1 MQKEIITFIFTAP
14 SPADFTES
22 IYKSR
27 NILKKANGVVVH
39 DIAIFKTF
47 FEIASDDFQF
57 RIIIH
62 AEIADNNPGV
72 IGESGL
78 NFLGDLKELPEFKNI
93 EIPFISRKKVLFL
106 DSVTMKESLYKQVG
120 KYKCFYTG
128 LANDPDHVDTFIEML
143 PVFTKGVLVNELYK
157 PGLKKGADFA
167 VLTALYEDE
176 FQIYKEHCDTIPDTI
191 SANCYKSTFI
201 RKVDR
206 IKNDYEKPFA
216 LIHQE
221 QLGLVDAAIYSTQ
234 IMDKIDPRF
243 LLMGGVCGGL
253 ISGVS
258 QYDIIIP
265 TIIYDYATGKLKGE
279 DESKPAVDK
288 IAEPQLETSYKPEGS
303 DKVVKG
309 KFESKQFKS
318 TSEKLLT
325 NYIFNRKG
333 EIIQNMKELMPETQ
347 KVNFPPKF
355 DIHIDEFACGPWVVK
370 TDGFLDDYLLK
381 EFSEQIKGLEM
392 ESYSVNRAGNIVQ
405 KYGRYSLVVK
415 SVMDYTNTKKEDGVG
430 GSIKKFAAL
439 MSFLCIRAMM
449 PILLEFNDPKI
460 PSE

>member
-1 MQKEIITFIFTAP
+1 MEEQIMTFII
-14 SPADFTES
+14 ADPKHGGFTEEF
-22 IYKSR
+22 YGYR
-27 NILKKANGVVVH
+27 NFISMSNAVVIH
-39 DIAIFKTF
+39 DVKTF
-47 FEIASDDFQF
+47 FIFYNLAKDDFKFRLIIHAGIADADLKSIGQTGFSYLGEITLNERFKKLDIPFLSRKRSLFIDTATQHENLF
-57 RIIIH
+57 RIIDDYKCYNAWVFNTPKRIEEVLSDIPIYSK
-62 AEIADNNPGV
+62 AEIEN
-72 IGESGL
+72 S
-78 NFLGDLKELPEFKNI
+78 
-93 EIPFISRKKVLFL
+93 
-106 DSVTMKESLYKQVG
+106 
-120 KYKCFYTG
+120 
-128 LANDPDHVDTFIEML
+128 
-143 PVFTKGVLVNELYK
+143 K
-157 PGLKKGADFA
+157 PGLKKRLDFA
-167 VLTALYEDE
+167 VLTALYNDE
-176 FQIYKEHCDTIPDTI
+176 FQIYKEHCETIPDHI
-191 SANCYKSTFI
+191 SANCYNSKFI
-201 RKVDR
+201 RKVDGV
-206 IKNDYEKPFA
+206 KNDYEKNFA

-221 QLGLVDAAIYSTQ
+221 QMGLVDAAIYSTQ

-253 ISGVS
+253 KNGVS
-258 QYDIIIP
+258 QYDVIIP

-279 DESKPAVDK
+279 DESKPAADDS
-288 IAEPQLETSYKPEGS
+288 IAEPRLETSYKPEGS

-325 NYIFNRKG
+325 TYIFNRKG
-333 EIIQNMKELMPETQ
+333 EIIQNMKELMPETL
-347 KVNFPPKF
+347 KENFPDKF

-415 SVMDYTNTKKEDGVG
+415 SVMDYTNTKKEDGPG

-449 PILLEFNDPKI
+449 PILLEFNDPKL